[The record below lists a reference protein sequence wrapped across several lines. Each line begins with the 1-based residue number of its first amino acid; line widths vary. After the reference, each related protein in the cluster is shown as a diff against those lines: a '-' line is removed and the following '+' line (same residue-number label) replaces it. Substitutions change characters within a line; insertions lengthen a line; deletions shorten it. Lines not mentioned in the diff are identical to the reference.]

1 MCACV
6 SLRVCVYV
14 RVCACLCECASV
26 RMCAVCVEVF
36 KERLYVGMYVF
47 RVSS

>member
-1 MCACV
+1 MHVLVCECVCMC
-6 SLRVCVYV
+6 
-14 RVCACLCECASV
+14 VCAHAYASV